1 MTVIKRLLFN
11 IFHHH
16 RTKENDVVI
25 RHKVKLI
32 LQRIEKN
39 TKVCL
44 MKFYK
49 KTHLRKQ
56 SVLLRK
62 ILFVL

>member
-11 IFHHH
+11 IFHHR

-44 MKFYK
+44 MKF
-49 KTHLRKQ
+49 
-56 SVLLRK
+56 
-62 ILFVL
+62 